1 MIRPI
6 RPTHTR
12 SLLRLGVSLVVVA
25 ALGGCGGGG
34 GSSKTAS
41 KTDNG
46 QSGSLTG
53 GTTAHVDMPP
63 SYKFSP
69 ADITV
74 KAGTTVVWTNHDNFP
89 HNVTLLDGPKTSKDV
104 GIGKSV
110 QTAFTTPGT
119 YHYKCAFHPAQMKGT
134 VTVTS

>member
-1 MIRPI
+1 VIRP
-6 RPTHTR
+6 PHTR

-34 GSSKTAS
+34 GSPKAAS
-41 KTDNG
+41 KTDSS

-53 GTTAHVDMPP
+53 GATAHVNLPQ

-69 ADITV
+69 AAITV

-104 GIGKSV
+104 SIGKSV
-110 QTAFTTPGT
+110 QIAFATPGT
-119 YHYKCAFHPAQMKGT
+119 YRYQCAFHPAQMKGT